1 MLIKAMKHP
10 QPEILAMNAA
20 VRYQRFLCIGI
31 GPRIGKSTIGGKGIP
46 GRKGLFII
54 YLSPQLTAF
63 RIPQIVFIRFPD
75 MLCQEEPAQKL
86 AGRAGM
92 QPSLALV
99 YGSRGKNDQLGV
111 GWQLDG
117 LSTIGRCPTTFATE
131 GRADGVRSDEG
142 SES

>member
-63 RIPQIVFIRFPD
+63 RIPQIVLIRFPD
-75 MLCQEEPAQKL
+75 MLCQEESAQKL

-92 QPSLALV
+92 QIAQLKICQIP
-99 YGSRGKNDQLGV
+99 GSNPGARHIFGIRITAAQ
-111 GWQLDG
+111 
-117 LSTIGRCPTTFATE
+117 
-131 GRADGVRSDEG
+131 
-142 SES
+142 